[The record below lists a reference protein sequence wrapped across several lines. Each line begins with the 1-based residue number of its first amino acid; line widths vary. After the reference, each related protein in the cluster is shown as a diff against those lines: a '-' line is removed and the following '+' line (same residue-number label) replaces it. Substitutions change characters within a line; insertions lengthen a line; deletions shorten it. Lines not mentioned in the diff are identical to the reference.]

1 MQMRKQRVDG
11 YEGSVLPSE
20 IFFFPPVFV
29 VFNKNRL
36 VTKKASTGK
45 GEIMLGA
52 LAK

>member
-20 IFFFPPVFV
+20 IFFCSPVFV